1 MPLSPEPIMLLSL
14 SLQICIILEKC
25 YATFS
30 SLPICGKSSSLP
42 ITFNPSN
49 VRVTPKVTVTTP
61 PIVFIIRS

>member
-1 MPLSPEPIMLLSL
+1 MPLTPEPISVTLFVTA
-14 SLQICIILEKC
+14 ICNYPEKC